1 MDFVVDA
8 SMAAAWF
15 FEDQPEPLADRI
27 LGRLRDGTTTAVAP
41 AIWPTEVVNA
51 LLVAERRGRTTEAK
65 TDRYVTDLADLP
77 VAVETVDAGL
87 VGGRVLTLARRHALT
102 VYDAT
107 YLDLAFRLRVPLATL
122 DSRLRKAAEAVGV
135 PLAS

>member
-1 MDFVVDA
+1 VDFVVDA

-15 FEDQPEPLADRI
+15 FEDEPEPLADSV
-27 LGRLRDGTTTAVAP
+27 LGRLRDGTTTAAVP
-41 AIWPTEVVNA
+41 AIWPAEVVNA

-65 TDRYVTDLADLP
+65 TDRFVTDLADLP
-77 VAVETVDAGL
+77 VAVETADAAL
-87 VGGRVLTLARRHALT
+87 VGGRVLTLARRHHLT

-107 YLDLAFRLRVPLATL
+107 YLDLAFRLRLPLATL
-122 DSRLRKAAEAVGV
+122 DTRLRKAAEAVGV